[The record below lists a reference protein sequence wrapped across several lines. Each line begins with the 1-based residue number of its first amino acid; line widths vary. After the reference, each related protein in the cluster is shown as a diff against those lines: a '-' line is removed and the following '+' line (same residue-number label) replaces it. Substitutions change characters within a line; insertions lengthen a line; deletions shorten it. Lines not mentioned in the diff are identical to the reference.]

1 VCRLQTLAVL
11 SSSRPFK
18 TGQKLRKVSAKRG
31 EGRAAATE
39 QPGSRAPDPPWP
51 AYSGGMARII
61 LFIVAAAAILVL
73 LWVLLGSL
81 LHMLAIGFWI
91 VLIVLIGSGLFRIG
105 RRRRS
110 RQ

>member
-1 VCRLQTLAVL
+1 
-11 SSSRPFK
+11 
-18 TGQKLRKVSAKRG
+18 
-31 EGRAAATE
+31 
-39 QPGSRAPDPPWP
+39 
-51 AYSGGMARII
+51 MARII

-91 VLIVLIGSGLFRIG
+91 VLVVLIGSGLFRIG